1 MLLRKE
7 YIKTLSVFLI
17 FIFYN
22 IVFNYIFEFVGIRNV
37 ITKSFISDILVF
49 GIILVIY
56 RSVMKN
62 NLIKYKKNYDFKSSI
77 KIIIK
82 TLLIMVICNI
92 AISFLSYFVLG
103 DEINELNAIQ
113 SLVNQSIPYLIF
125 KSLFFSSIVETLV
138 FQYSLKQIINNKFIY
153 IIISS
158 LIFMLMNLIYLDFN
172 SRYLVFDLLSYFIM
186 SLIFA
191 LTYIKTDN
199 IYFIIIIKILYN
211 IIPLIANIIMLG
223 EI

>member
-22 IVFNYIFEFVGIRNV
+22 IVFNYIFEFVGIRNA

-62 NLIKYKKNYDFKSSI
+62 NLIQYKKNYDFKSSI

-92 AISFLSYFVLG
+92 ALSFLANIILG
-103 DEINELNAIQ
+103 DEIDELNAIQ

-138 FQYSLKQIINNKFIY
+138 FQYSIKQIINNKFIY

>member
-1 MLLRKE
+1 MG
-7 YIKTLSVFLI
+7 Y
-17 FIFYN
+17 
-22 IVFNYIFEFVGIRNV
+22 
-37 ITKSFISDILVF
+37 
-49 GIILVIY
+49 
-56 RSVMKN
+56 
-62 NLIKYKKNYDFKSSI
+62 
-77 KIIIK
+77 
-82 TLLIMVICNI
+82 
-92 AISFLSYFVLG
+92 
-103 DEINELNAIQ
+103 
-113 SLVNQSIPYLIF
+113 
-125 KSLFFSSIVETLV
+125 
-138 FQYSLKQIINNKFIY
+138 
-153 IIISS
+153 IISS

>member
-1 MLLRKE
+1 MLLQRK
-7 YIKTLSVFLI
+7 YIQTLFIFLF

-22 IVFNYIFEFVGIRNV
+22 TIFDYLFD
-37 ITKSFISDILVF
+37 FIGMSNSILKTFLSDLLIF
-49 GIILVIY
+49 GIILIIY

-62 NLIKYKKNYDFKSSI
+62 NWTEFKNNFSLKSTL
-77 KIIIK
+77 KIIK
-82 TLLIMVICNI
+82 VLFIMVVCNI

-103 DEINELNAIQ
+103 DEINEINAIQ

-138 FQYSLKQIINNKFIY
+138 FQYSIKQIINNKIIY
-153 IIISS
+153 VIISS
-158 LIFMLMNLIYLDFN
+158 LLFMLMNLMYLDFY
-172 SRYLVFDLLSYFIM
+172 SSYLLFDLLSYFIM
-186 SLIFA
+186 ASVFA

-199 IYFIIIIKILYN
+199 IYFIILIKLLYN
-211 IIPLIANIIMLG
+211 IIPLIANIMMLG

>member
-22 IVFNYIFEFVGIRNV
+22 IVFNYIFEFVGIRNS
-37 ITKSFISDILVF
+37 ITKAFISDILVF

-62 NLIKYKKNYDFKSSI
+62 NLIQYKKNYDFKSSI

-138 FQYSLKQIINNKFIY
+138 FQYSIKQIINNKFIY